1 MISHW
6 VCNIFELMKDTKR
19 FLPFLLTAA
28 LVVIDQ
34 ISKLIVMK
42 CIPLNTVGASLFGDF
57 LIICHVRNTGA
68 AFSLG
73 AGSSPFLRVLV
84 FIILPLALMIAM
96 CFMVATKRKLLTDA
110 QRWFVAGIAGG
121 GFGTLF
127 DRIFRFNDGVVDFI
141 SVKFFGLFGLERW
154 PTFNLSDSFVVV
166 FVILFAI
173 SVIVQKD
180 PHSGKEK

>member
-1 MISHW
+1 
-6 VCNIFELMKDTKR
+6 MKNYRR
-19 FLPFLLTAA
+19 FLPFILTVA

-42 CIPLNTVGASLFGDF
+42 CIPVNTVGATLFGDF

-73 AGSSPFLRVLV
+73 AGSSAFLRVLV
-84 FIILPLALMIAM
+84 FIILPLALMVLM

-110 QRWFVAGIAGG
+110 QRWLVAGIAGG

-141 SVKFFGLFGLERW
+141 SVKFYGLFGMERW

-166 FVILFAI
+166 FVILFAL
-173 SVIVQKD
+173 SVIFQKN
-180 PHSGKEK
+180 PESEEKKK

>member
-1 MISHW
+1 
-6 VCNIFELMKDTKR
+6 MKDCKR
-19 FLPFLLTAA
+19 FLPFILTVA
-28 LVVIDQ
+28 LVVVDQ
-34 ISKLIVMK
+34 ISKLIIMK
-42 CIPLNTVGASLFGDF
+42 CIPLNTVGTTLFGDF

-73 AGSSPFLRVLV
+73 AGSSAFLRVLV
-84 FIILPLALMIAM
+84 FIILPLALMVLM
-96 CFMVATKRKLLTDA
+96 CFLVATRKKLLTNS

-141 SVKFFGLFGLERW
+141 SIKFYGLFGMERW

-166 FVILFAI
+166 FVILFAL
-173 SVIVQKD
+173 SVIFQKS
-180 PHSGKEK
+180 PEAEEPGRKEKKK

>member
-1 MISHW
+1 
-6 VCNIFELMKDTKR
+6 MKDYKR
-19 FLPFLLTAA
+19 FLPFILTVS

-42 CIPLNTVGASLFGDF
+42 CIPLNSVGATLFGDF

-73 AGSSPFLRVLV
+73 AGSSVFLRVLV
-84 FIILPLALMIAM
+84 FIILPLALMIFM
-96 CFMVATKRKLLTDA
+96 CYLVATKRNILTKT

-127 DRIFRFNDGVVDFI
+127 DRIFRFNEGVVDFI
-141 SVKFFGLFGLERW
+141 SVKFYGLFGMQRW

-166 FVILFAI
+166 FVILFAL
-173 SVIVQKD
+173 SVIFQKS
-180 PHSGKEK
+180 PEGEGAKEKKK

>member
-1 MISHW
+1 
-6 VCNIFELMKDTKR
+6 MKDTKR
-19 FLPFLLTAA
+19 FLPFILTLG
-28 LVVIDQ
+28 LVIIDQ

-73 AGSSPFLRVLV
+73 AGSSPFLRILV
-84 FIILPLALMIAM
+84 FIILPLALMIIM
-96 CFMVATKRKLLTDA
+96 CLMVATKKKLMTNA

-121 GFGTLF
+121 GFGTLV

-141 SVKFFGLFGLERW
+141 SVKFYGLFGMERW

-180 PHSGKEK
+180 PRAEEKEK